1 MSRVAVVIPARDEA
15 DRIAATVVSAA
26 GIPGV
31 DLVVV
36 VDDGSTD
43 ATAELAAAAGARVLR
58 RPGGRGKAAAMEA
71 GAALVAR
78 TDAAGAG
85 AGRLLLFLDA
95 DLADSAGAAAALVPP
110 VRAGLADM
118 TIAVLPAQ
126 RRAGG
131 GHGFVVR
138 LATRGIERA
147 TGVTFAQPLSGQRCL
162 TRAAFEAARPLAH
175 GFGVETALTIDL
187 LLGGFRVTTVPC
199 ELHHRV
205 TGSDWRSQRHR
216 LRQFCHVALALAAPR
231 RIRR

>member
-1 MSRVAVVIPARDEA
+1 
-15 DRIAATVVSAA
+15 
-26 GIPGV
+26 
-31 DLVVV
+31 VVV

-58 RPGGRGKAAAMEA
+58 RLNSRGKAAAMEA

-78 TDAAGAG
+78 TEAAERGS
-85 AGRLLLFLDA
+85 GRLLLFLDA
-95 DLADSAGAAAALVPP
+95 DLADSAAAAAALVPP

-118 TIAVLPAQ
+118 TIAVLPPQ

-138 LATRGIERA
+138 LATRGIKRA

-187 LLGGFRVTTVPC
+187 LRGGFRVTTVPC

-216 LRQFCHVALALAAPR
+216 LRQFWHVALALVAPR